1 LEELFLGLLQ
11 TLQPRTLF
19 FAQDLRELFL
29 LQVTN
34 TPTLEQPFDQ
44 DTMELDGK
52 DLEAIQ
58 FMYLLEMLAE
68 TPLLHHILDL

>member
-1 LEELFLGLLQ
+1 
-11 TLQPRTLF
+11 
-19 FAQDLRELFL
+19 
-29 LQVTN
+29 
-34 TPTLEQPFDQ
+34 
-44 DTMELDGK
+44 MELDGK